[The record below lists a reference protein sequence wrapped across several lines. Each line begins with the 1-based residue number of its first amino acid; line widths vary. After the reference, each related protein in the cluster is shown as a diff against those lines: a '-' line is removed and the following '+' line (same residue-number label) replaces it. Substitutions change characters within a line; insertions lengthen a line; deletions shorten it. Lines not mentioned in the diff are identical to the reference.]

1 MLKISSNVQHGS
13 KYDRLGESGHRM
25 VYRQRQVEEVEEGA
39 QWKSATGCCAEQ
51 FRLCE
56 LTTQYP
62 FKALAQEDSSHV
74 KTVFA
79 SPMKLRNINSL
90 NLPPPTNVGCWEFV
104 SYKNPR
110 RC

>member
-1 MLKISSNVQHGS
+1 
-13 KYDRLGESGHRM
+13 M
-25 VYRQRQVEEVEEGA
+25 VYRQRQVEEVEEVA

-90 NLPPPTNVGCWEFV
+90 NLPPPTNVGFLEFV
-104 SYKNPR
+104 LY
-110 RC
+110 